1 MCFFLHHLPLIFNF
15 LSSFDDSL
23 KMLSKTFFFY
33 LNVKHRFHF
42 AIFNVIF
49 LCDFFSPTSSH
60 DWNEWTSAKRKKNF
74 AHQILL
80 KTKKLKASFISL
92 HRIKCFSYYS
102 NCKDYCSLS
111 HIMRFATNY
120 FFLLLVFLETT
131 IQKNCPFHLS
141 KLLQKFNFFSNFFF
155 LITEFSMHTRL
166 AQTEIKNFSQLLTFW
181 YNFLFSAHDFMSF
194 FDIFSCI
201 LKRHLLARF
210 SLIITLVNRFNC
222 SWTVCLRTFNRP
234 IYIHKLLQRFKK
246 ENQEKH
252 FFESC

>member
-1 MCFFLHHLPLIFNF
+1 MWFSCVTF
-15 LSSFDDSL
+15 SL
-23 KMLSKTFFFY
+23 RRRLM
-33 LNVKHRFHF
+33 
-42 AIFNVIF
+42 IEM
-49 LCDFFSPTSSH
+49 
-60 DWNEWTSAKRKKNF
+60 NELRRNGKKNF

-120 FFLLLVFLETT
+120 FFFTVGFLGDDDPEKLSISFIKTFT
-131 IQKNCPFHLS
+131 KIQL
-141 KLLQKFNFFSNFFF
+141 FSNFFF